1 MSDSK
6 TAEFL
11 KEHPRLLAALFGM
24 TVLMAQAGPAVAA
37 NGTAISGP

>member
-1 MSDSK
+1 MSDST

-24 TVLMAQAGPAVAA
+24 TILMAQVGPVAA
-37 NGTAISGP
+37 GNSVSISGP

>member
-6 TAEFL
+6 PAAFL

-24 TVLMAQAGPAVAA
+24 TVLMSQVGPVVAG
-37 NGTAISGP
+37 NGKSISGI

>member
-1 MSDSK
+1 MSDST

-24 TVLMAQAGPAVAA
+24 TMLMAQVGPAVAG
-37 NGTAISGP
+37 NGTSISGP

>member
-24 TVLMAQAGPAVAA
+24 TVLLSQVGPVVAG
-37 NGTAISGP
+37 NGSAISGP

>member
-6 TAEFL
+6 TGEFL

-24 TVLMAQAGPAVAA
+24 TVLLAEIGPVVAGNGKTVAGP
-37 NGTAISGP
+37 

>member
-1 MSDSK
+1 MSDSN

-24 TVLMAQAGPAVAA
+24 TMLMAQVGPAVAG
-37 NGTAISGP
+37 NGTSISGP

>member
-6 TAEFL
+6 TTAFL

-24 TVLMAQAGPAVAA
+24 TVLMAEVGTVAAA
-37 NGTAISGP
+37 NGSTVSGP